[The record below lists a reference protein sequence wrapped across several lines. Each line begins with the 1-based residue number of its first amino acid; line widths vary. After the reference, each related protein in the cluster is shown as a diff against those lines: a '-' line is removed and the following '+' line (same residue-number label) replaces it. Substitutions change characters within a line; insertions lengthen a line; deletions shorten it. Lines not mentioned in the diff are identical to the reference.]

1 MAVLIQVK
9 AGLAWHSSGGM
20 FAFALQYLIPRLSDR
35 LTADWLR
42 TVVDYRLGSV
52 WITDFPPATQEEIFE
67 LLRRGLVS
75 AGERELPPGPAK
87 DPAIAHLQEL
97 VRLTYRESA

>member
-20 FAFALQYLIPRLSDR
+20 FAFALRYLIPRLSDR

-42 TVVDYRLGSV
+42 TVVDYHLGSV

-75 AGERELPPGPAK
+75 AAERDLPPGPAK
-87 DPAIAHLQEL
+87 GPAIAHLQDL
-97 VRLTYRESA
+97 VRLTYRAPN